1 MEDITFDDIKELF
14 KETDKKFKQTDKKFD
29 KYVEESRIQ
38 MQEMRKEL
46 GGIGNT
52 QGKVT
57 EDFFYS
63 ALENLMEVNNLKFDY
78 IDRNTKRK
86 RKNTVAEYDIILYNK
101 YKVMIIEVKYV
112 FRKRNL
118 KQLKENI
125 SKFKTLYPEYKDYKK
140 YGAIAAMTFEDDV
153 INEAKDYGFL
163 ILTQNN
169 KEIKILNEK
178 NFEAKE
184 YK

>member
-1 MEDITFDDIKELF
+1 MEDVTFDDIKELF
-14 KETDKKFKQTDKKFD
+14 KETEKRFKETDRMFKESDCKFEKM
-29 KYVEESRIQ
+29 RI
-38 MQEMRKEL
+38 EL

-63 ALENLMEVNNLKFDY
+63 ELADNMEINDLKFDY

-101 YKVMIIEVKYV
+101 YKVLIIEVKYV

-118 KQLKENI
+118 KQLHENI
-125 SKFKTLYPEYKDYKK
+125 SKFKVLYPEYKDYKK
-140 YGAIAAMTFEDDV
+140 FGAIAAMTFEDDV
-153 INEAKDYGFL
+153 IDEAKDYGFI

-169 KEIKILNEK
+169 KDIKIINEK
-178 NFEAKE
+178 NFEATE
-184 YK
+184 YR

>member
-1 MEDITFDDIKELF
+1 MEDITFNDIKETDRLAKRNEERF
-14 KETDKKFKQTDKKFD
+14 KETDRLFKESDRKFEK
-29 KYVEESRIQ
+29 
-38 MQEMRKEL
+38 MRKEL

-63 ALENLMEVNNLKFDY
+63 ALAENMEVNNLKFDY

-86 RKNTVAEYDIILYNK
+86 RKNTVVEYDIILYNK

-112 FRKRNL
+112 FKKRNL
-118 KQLKENI
+118 KQLHENI
-125 SKFKTLYPEYKDYKK
+125 SKFKVLYPEYKDYKK

-153 INEAKDYGFL
+153 IDEAKKYGFL

-169 KEIKILNEK
+169 KDIKILNEK
-178 NFEAKE
+178 DFKAKE